1 MKEIRMGV
9 IGAGKNTCS
18 RHIPGF
24 QDIPGVEIA
33 GVVNRT
39 AESSNRVAREFSIA
53 NTYDHWEQL
62 IKDPEIDAVCIGTW
76 PYLHCPITLAA
87 LEAGKHVL
95 TEARMAMN
103 AEEAHRMYD
112 ASLRYPNLTCQIV
125 PSPFGFKVDRVVK
138 DLVTDGYLGEL
149 RELVVLGADDSLL
162 DDSSPMHWRNDT
174 ELSGLNMLTLGI
186 MHETVMRWSP
196 QPCRVMAQSHI
207 FTPERKHLETG
218 RPHPVS
224 TPESVQVITELEN
237 GGRGIYHFSGVTL
250 GGPGWQIHLYGTQG
264 TLKYQMSPQEKLLG
278 MRRGEDSFSE
288 IKIPLEKEY
297 AWRVEEEFIGAI
309 RGEEVV
315 QFTDFETGV
324 RYMEFTQAV
333 AKSAETRRAMDLT
346 IIRGD

>member
-1 MKEIRMGV
+1 MKEIRIGL

-24 QDIPGVEIA
+24 QDIPGVEIT

-39 AESSNRVAREFSIA
+39 AESSNRVAREFSIT

-62 IKDPEIDAVCIGTW
+62 IDDPEIDAVCIGTW

-103 AEEAHRMYD
+103 AEEARRMYD

-138 DLVTDGYLGEL
+138 ELVANGYLGEL

-162 DDSSPMHWRNDT
+162 DDSLPLHWRNDT
-174 ELSGLNMLTLGI
+174 DLSGLNMLTLGI

-196 QPCRVMAQSHI
+196 LPCRVMAQTHI
-207 FTPERKHLETG
+207 FTPERKHWETG
-218 RPHPVS
+218 RLHPVT
-224 TPESVQVITELEN
+224 TPESIQVITELEN

-250 GGPGWQIHLYGTQG
+250 GGPGLQIHLYGTQG
-264 TLKYQMSPQEKLLG
+264 TLKYQMNPKEKLLG
-278 MRRGEDSFSE
+278 LKREEDSFSE
-288 IKIPLEKEY
+288 IQIPLEKEY

-309 RGEEVV
+309 RGEEAVR
-315 QFTDFETGV
+315 FTDFETGV

-333 AKSAETRRAMDLT
+333 AKSAETKRVMDLT
-346 IIRGD
+346 VERKD